1 MMTENTFREWL
12 KGHNG
17 LTSYI
22 ERNDETFL
30 ERVAIC
36 LEDGGRSVEECVDI
50 ARGERRNRLKLAESR
65 GSR

>member
-1 MMTENTFREWL
+1 MTENTFRDWL
-12 KGHNG
+12 RGHNG
-17 LTSYI
+17 LTSHI

-36 LEDGGRSVEECVDI
+36 LEDGGRSVQECVEI